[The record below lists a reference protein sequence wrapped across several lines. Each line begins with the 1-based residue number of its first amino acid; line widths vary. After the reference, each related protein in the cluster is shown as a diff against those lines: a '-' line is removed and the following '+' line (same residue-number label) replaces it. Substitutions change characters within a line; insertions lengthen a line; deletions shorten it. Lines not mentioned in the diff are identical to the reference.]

1 MDSLSRRI
9 LSDPINKWV
18 FSNTK
23 KEAYLV
29 GGYLRD
35 LLLRHTSKDK
45 DFVIEKDFEGIAR
58 RAAKRFQGTF
68 IILKK
73 DQTCRIALKNGE
85 FMDFTPLK
93 CPIEENLAQR
103 DFTINAMAWSPER
116 GIIDPFGGRESLK
129 KKVIKAILPS
139 NLADDPLRVLRAYRI
154 ASEKGFIIERDTK
167 KYLRRYADGL
177 SKVASERITEELFR
191 IINHKNADK
200 QLKDAYDNAVLEK
213 IIIPDRRRLREN
225 IKLITKYR
233 IFVNKIDN
241 NSIHRFLKEKVGQG
255 LTRDGLIKLAILL
268 IDEEYKESR
277 FKSLSPSRAIKK
289 GFTDIHKA
297 LLLSRSRITDKRL
310 YEVFKAADEYVLET
324 ALLLSVVKMSGG
336 SRFLKRA
343 NDFIRIRKNI
353 LLSGNN
359 IQTMLKV
366 SQGVIIGKILDSL
379 HEQRF
384 LKRLK
389 TKAEARRWITSNFT

>member
-9 LSDPINKWV
+9 LSDPINQWV

-29 GGYLRD
+29 GGYVRD

-45 DFVIEKDFEGIAR
+45 DFVIEKDFEGTAR

-73 DQTCRIALKNGE
+73 NQTCRIVLKNGE
-85 FMDFTPLK
+85 FIDFTPFK
-93 CPIEENLAQR
+93 SPIEENLAQR

-116 GIIDPFGGRESLK
+116 GIIDPFGGRDSLK
-129 KKVIKAILPS
+129 KKVIKTILPS

-167 KYLRRYADGL
+167 KYLKLFSDGL
-177 SKVASERITEELFR
+177 SNIAPERVTEELFR

-200 QLKDAYDNAVLEK
+200 QLKDAYDNTVLEK
-213 IIIPDRRRLREN
+213 IIMPDRRRLREN
-225 IKLITKYR
+225 LKLMTKYR
-233 IFVNKIDN
+233 IFIDKMNKK
-241 NSIHRFLKEKVGQG
+241 SMHRFLKNKVGQG
-255 LTRDGLIKLAILL
+255 LTRDGLIKLSILL
-268 IDEEYKESR
+268 IGDEYEASR
-277 FKSLSPSRAIKK
+277 FKSLRLSNGIKK
-289 GFTDIHKA
+289 GIICIHKT
-297 LLLSRSRITDKRL
+297 LKLTRNRITDKRL
-310 YEVFKAADEYVLET
+310 YEVFQSADEYIQEA
-324 ALLLSVVKMSGG
+324 ALLLSVVKMSGS

-343 NDFIRIRKNI
+343 NDFIGIRKNI
-353 LLSGNN
+353 LLSGND
-359 IQTMLKV
+359 IQTMLNI
-366 SQGVIIGKILDSL
+366 SQGVIIGKILELL

-384 LKRLK
+384 LKRFK
-389 TKAEARRWITSNFT
+389 TKAEAIRWITSNFT